1 MEFADGKGAQNTGS
15 VANTVHPDNSDD
27 FMSIPEGIEDDLPF
41 K

>member
-1 MEFADGKGAQNTGS
+1 MLRARLQADRHAGAEG
-15 VANTVHPDNSDD
+15 